1 MGRTNKLPDIANLVV
16 YLQQTG
22 VPGWVHFYE
31 V

>member
-1 MGRTNKLPDIANLVV
+1 MGRTNKLPDIASPVAD
-16 YLQQTG
+16 LQQTG